1 MPDAQLNPKK
11 KIFESCAPDLKVDG
25 NNVAT
30 YKGVPWTVNGKH
42 CLSTTLV
49 NVQIKWN
56 ILLEQLIS
64 NSQCMIS
71 KMCSQLKIKSIR
83 NLLSILAKGHCIYCI
98 FIGAYNVIQW
108 YI

>member
-11 KIFESCAPDLKVDG
+11 KIFESCAPDMKVDG

-49 NVQIKWN
+49 NVQIK
-56 ILLEQLIS
+56 
-64 NSQCMIS
+64 
-71 KMCSQLKIKSIR
+71 
-83 NLLSILAKGHCIYCI
+83 
-98 FIGAYNVIQW
+98 
-108 YI
+108 